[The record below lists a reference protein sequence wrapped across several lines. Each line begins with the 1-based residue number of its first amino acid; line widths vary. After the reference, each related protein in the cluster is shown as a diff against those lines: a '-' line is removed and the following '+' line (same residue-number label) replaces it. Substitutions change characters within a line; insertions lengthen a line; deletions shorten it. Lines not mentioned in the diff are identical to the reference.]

1 MTPPRLAKKP
11 AELLRERLTFP
22 RGQVAQSVEQRTEN
36 PRVDGSIP
44 PLPTFPLSFIP
55 TLPSATN
62 VAAQTRRESGKTA
75 SMPRGGTT
83 PGPQRPFDVKWVVG
97 SMAVFIAAEILFG
110 VLLANVL
117 AGPVTSMSL
126 RFMLQGVLN
135 LLGFFVGGVLI
146 GLISPGLRIREPA
159 MGAFLCVVLMMG
171 LTLFTPYSFIR
182 FSMTKMLI
190 GGAVAFWLAL
200 VGARFGERLAGNRM
214 SGV

>member
-1 MTPPRLAKKP
+1 
-11 AELLRERLTFP
+11 
-22 RGQVAQSVEQRTEN
+22 
-36 PRVDGSIP
+36 
-44 PLPTFPLSFIP
+44 
-55 TLPSATN
+55 
-62 VAAQTRRESGKTA
+62 
-75 SMPRGGTT
+75 MPRGGTT

-97 SMAVFIAAEILFG
+97 SMFVFIAAEILFG
-110 VLLANVL
+110 VLLANIL

-146 GLISPGLRIREPA
+146 GLFSPGLRIREPA

-200 VGARFGERLAGNRM
+200 VGARFSERLAGNRM
-214 SGV
+214 PGV